1 MTWTELLDTLVEH
14 LPTVVVVGS
23 VIAGLAIAALLAY
36 TVIVIRDLRAQLE
49 QLGRAAPRTYSRP
62 LTSGPGR
69 SMGRRAGPGTEPPGT
84 DHGRGPAAKWSP
96 ALISRGLRP
105 HRTTSE

>member
-36 TVIVIRDLRAQLE
+36 TVVVIRDLRAQLE
-49 QLGRAAPRTYSRP
+49 QLGALHRAHIA
-62 LTSGPGR
+62 
-69 SMGRRAGPGTEPPGT
+69 
-84 DHGRGPAAKWSP
+84 DH
-96 ALISRGLRP
+96 
-105 HRTTSE
+105 